1 MNNFITFMRD
11 FSIYTVLIRLFLA
24 FLVGGIIGAERGK
37 QGRAAGMR
45 THILVCIGAALTAMI
60 GIYGAEVLGFTSDPM
75 RIAAQVISGIGF
87 IGVGTILIKGGTQVT
102 GLTTA
107 AGLWAVGAVG
117 LALGVG
123 FYEGAL
129 IAFLLFILTVSI
141 LQRIENRL
149 YSKPSHD
156 FLYIEIAS
164 DTAVS
169 ETLSLLRTTYQ
180 ATELNVTPPRS
191 GKEGNVGIEG
201 IVPIE
206 KLHLTMDEVVSAL
219 QQEDTIVFILE

>member
-1 MNNFITFMRD
+1 MNSFITFMRD

-24 FLVGGIIGAERGK
+24 FLIGGIIGAERGK

-45 THILVCIGAALTAMI
+45 THILVCIGSALTAMI
-60 GIYGAEVLGFTSDPM
+60 GLYGVEVLGYTADPM
-75 RIAAQVISGIGF
+75 RIAAQVVSGIGF
-87 IGVGTILIKGGTQVT
+87 IGVGTILIKGGTHIT

-117 LALGVG
+117 LALGIG

-129 IAFLLFILTVSI
+129 IAFLFFVLTVSI
-141 LQRIENRL
+141 LQKIENRL

-156 FLYIEIAS
+156 FLYIEITSDSAVS
-164 DTAVS
+164 DTLA
-169 ETLSLLRTTYQ
+169 LLRSTYL

-191 GKEGNVGIEG
+191 GIAGNVGIEG

-206 KLHLTMDEVVSAL
+206 KLNLTMDDVVTAL
-219 QQEDTIVFILE
+219 ESEDSVVFILE

>member
-1 MNNFITFMRD
+1 MSDFIDFMRD

-24 FLVGGIIGAERGK
+24 FLIGGVIGAERGK

-45 THILVCIGAALTAMI
+45 THILVCVGAALTTMI
-60 GIYGAEVLGFTSDPM
+60 GFYTTEILGYTSDPL
-75 RIAAQVISGIGF
+75 RVAAQVVSGIGF
-87 IGVGTILIKGGTQVT
+87 IGVGTILIKGGTQIT

-107 AGLWAVGAVG
+107 AGLWAVGTVG
-117 LALGVG
+117 VALGAG

-129 IAFLLFILTVSI
+129 IAFLIFVLTVMF
-141 LQRIENRL
+141 LQKIENRL

-156 FLYIEIAS
+156 FLYIEITS
-164 DTAVS
+164 DRAVS
-169 ETLSLLRTTYQ
+169 RMIAVLRDNYH

-206 KLHLTMDEVVSAL
+206 KLKMTMDEVLDAIDDMEEV
-219 QQEDTIVFILE
+219 VFILE

>member
-1 MNNFITFMRD
+1 MKEVISFLRE
-11 FSIYTVLIRLFLA
+11 FSPYTVIIRLFLA

-45 THILVCIGAALTAMI
+45 THILVSIGAALTAMI
-60 GIYGAEVLGFTSDPM
+60 GIYGFEVLGFSSDPM
-75 RIAAQVISGIGF
+75 RISAQVISGIGF

-107 AGLWAVGAVG
+107 AGLWAVGALG
-117 LALGVG
+117 LALGIG
-123 FYEGAL
+123 FYEGA
-129 IAFLLFILTVSI
+129 IVAFLLFVLTVSI

-156 FLYIEIAS
+156 FLYIEIS
-164 DTAVS
+164 CDNAVS
-169 ETLSLLRTTYQ
+169 GMLSLLRTTYQ
-180 ATELNVTPPRS
+180 ASELNITPPRS

-206 KLHLTMDEVVSAL
+206 KLKLTMDEVVAAL
-219 QQEDTIVFILE
+219 KDVECVVFVLE

>member
-1 MNNFITFMRD
+1 MNAFITFMRD
-11 FSIYTVLIRLFLA
+11 FSIYTILIRLFLA
-24 FLVGGIIGAERGK
+24 FILGGIIGAERGK

-45 THILVCIGAALTAMI
+45 THILVCIGAALAAMI
-60 GIYGAEVLGFTSDPM
+60 GIYGFEVLGFNSDPM

-107 AGLWAVGAVG
+107 AGLWAVGTVG
-117 LALGVG
+117 LALGIG

-129 IAFLLFILTVSI
+129 IAFLFFVLTVSI
-141 LQRIENRL
+141 LQKIENHL

-156 FLYIEIAS
+156 FLYIEIDS
-164 DTAVS
+164 DSAVNDML
-169 ETLSLLRTTYQ
+169 TLLRTTYL
-180 ATELNVTPPRS
+180 ATELNITPPRS

-206 KLHLTMDEVVSAL
+206 RLNVTMDDVVAAL
-219 QQEDTIVFILE
+219 NEERPVVYVLE

>member
-1 MNNFITFMRD
+1 MDQIIAFLRD
-11 FSIYTVLIRLFLA
+11 FSPYTVIIRLVLA

-45 THILVCIGAALTAMI
+45 THILVSIGAALTTMI
-60 GIYGAEVLGFTSDPM
+60 GIYTAEILSFDSDPM

-107 AGLWAVGAVG
+107 AGLWAVGAIG
-117 LALGVG
+117 LAIGVG

-129 IAFLLFILTVSI
+129 TAFVLFILTVSI
-141 LQRIENRL
+141 LQKIENHL

-156 FLYIEIAS
+156 FLYIEINS
-164 DTAVS
+164 DCAVS
-169 ETLSLLRTTYQ
+169 ELLSLLHTTYQ
-180 ATELNVTPPRS
+180 ASELNVTPPRS
-191 GKEGNVGIEG
+191 GKNGNVGIEG

-206 KLHLTMDEVVSAL
+206 KLKLSMDEVVTAL
-219 QQEDTIVFILE
+219 KSLECVVFILE

>member
-1 MNNFITFMRD
+1 MHSFIAFMRD

-24 FLVGGIIGAERGK
+24 FLIGGVIGAERGK

-45 THILVCIGAALTAMI
+45 THILVCIGASLTAMI
-60 GIYGAEVLGFTSDPM
+60 GIYAVEILGFDSDPM
-75 RIAAQVISGIGF
+75 RIAAQVVSGIGF
-87 IGVGTILIKGGTQVT
+87 IGVGTILIKGGTQIT

-117 LALGVG
+117 LALGIG

-129 IAFLLFILTVSI
+129 LAFLFFVLTVSI
-141 LQRIENRL
+141 LQKIENRL

-156 FLYIEIAS
+156 FLYIEIDS
-164 DTAVS
+164 DAAVT
-169 ETLSLLRTTYQ
+169 EMLTLLRDKYQ
-180 ATELNVTPPRS
+180 ASELNITPPRS

-206 KLHLTMDEVVSAL
+206 KLHLSMDEVVEAL
-219 QQEDTIVFILE
+219 NQESPVVYVLE